1 VQETPP
7 MPNFDI
13 RLQRRQFLIRTGLFL
28 GLSAIPKGNLW
39 ARAEASGPSSLQSWD
54 DVRALFNA
62 DKELIHMAAFY
73 LASHPKPVRDAIER
87 HRQAL
92 DLNPFG
98 YLREYES
105 KNEAEVLSAAADYL
119 GASPRDIALTD
130 STTMGLG
137 LLYGGLALRQG
148 QEILT
153 TTHDH
158 YSTETS
164 LSHRASRTGAS
175 VRRIQLYQN
184 PADASISEMVDSLI
198 QAVRPQ
204 TRIVAVTWV
213 HSSTGVKL
221 PIREIAEGLS
231 KINAGRDQA
240 DRALLCVDGVHGL
253 GVENVTVGDLGCDFL
268 VAGTHKWMFGPRGTG
283 LVWGKADAWPVANPI
298 IPTFY
303 EPAYEI
309 WMKYRK
315 PEPIPFGATM
325 TPGGF
330 HSFEHRWALNEA
342 FKLHLQIG
350 KNRIADRIH
359 ALNTQLKEGLA
370 EMKHVVLHTP
380 LSPAVSAGIVCFEV
394 KGMGP
399 VPVVRKLMQKKIVAT
414 VTPYSTLYARLSPS
428 LLTSAKDVDA
438 TLKAVSELA
447 AS

>member
-1 VQETPP
+1 MQELPP
-7 MPNFDI
+7 MTDLDL
-13 RLQRRQFLIRTGLFL
+13 RLQRRQFLVRTGLFL
-28 GLSAIPKGNLW
+28 GLAALPKGKMW
-39 ARAEASGPSSLQSWD
+39 AGAKKSTPARLQSWD

-92 DLNPFG
+92 DANPFG
-98 YLREYES
+98 YIRESED
-105 KNEAEVLSAAADYL
+105 KNEAEVLAAACEYL
-119 GASPRDIALTD
+119 GASPGDIALTD
-130 STTMGLG
+130 CTTMGLG
-137 LLYGGLALRQG
+137 LLYGGLTLKPG

-158 YSTETS
+158 YATEMS
-164 LSHRASRTGAS
+164 LTHRASRAGAT
-175 VRRIQLYQN
+175 VRRIQLYTDS
-184 PADASISEMVDSLI
+184 AKASLSEMVDALI
-198 QAVRPQ
+198 QSVRPE
-204 TRIVAVTWV
+204 TRIIAVTWV

-231 KINAGRDQA
+231 KINSSRDQA

-253 GVENVTVGDLGCDFL
+253 GVEDVTVGDLGCDFL
-268 VAGTHKWMFGPRGTG
+268 VSGTHKWMFGPRGTG
-283 LVWGKADAWPVANPI
+283 LVWGKPEAWPVANPI

-350 KNRIADRIH
+350 KSRIAERIRT
-359 ALNTQLKEGLA
+359 LNSQLKEGLSK
-370 EMKHVVLHTP
+370 MKHVILHTP
-380 LSPAVSAGIVCFEV
+380 LSTAVSAGIVCFEV
-394 KGMGP
+394 KGMEP
-399 VPVVRKLMQKKIVAT
+399 IPVVQRLYAKKIVASI
-414 VTPYSTLYARLSPS
+414 TPYATLYARLSPS
-428 LLTSAKDVDA
+428 LLTSTKDVDA

>member
-1 VQETPP
+1 
-7 MPNFDI
+7 
-13 RLQRRQFLIRTGLFL
+13 
-28 GLSAIPKGNLW
+28 
-39 ARAEASGPSSLQSWD
+39 
-54 DVRALFNA
+54 
-62 DKELIHMAAFY
+62 
-73 LASHPKPVRDAIER
+73 
-87 HRQAL
+87 
-92 DLNPFG
+92 
-98 YLREYES
+98 
-105 KNEAEVLSAAADYL
+105 
-119 GASPRDIALTD
+119 
-130 STTMGLG
+130 
-137 LLYGGLALRQG
+137 LYGGLTLRPG

-164 LSHRASRTGAS
+164 LSHRASRTGAL
-175 VRRIQLYQN
+175 VRRVQLYHE
-184 PADASISEMVDSLI
+184 PAEASISQMVDTLMQS
-198 QAVRPQ
+198 VRPQ

-231 KINAGRDQA
+231 KINAGRDQV

-253 GVENVTVGDLGCDFL
+253 GVENITVGDLGCDFL

-283 LVWGKADAWPVANPI
+283 LVWGKPDAWPVANPI

-315 PEPIPFGATM
+315 PEPIPVGATM

-350 KNRIADRIH
+350 KSRIAERIH
-359 ALNTQLKEGLA
+359 TLNSQLKEGLA
-370 EMKHVVLHTP
+370 KMKHVVLHTP
-380 LSPAVSAGIVCFEV
+380 LSPDLSAGIVCFEV
-394 KGMGP
+394 RGMGP
-399 VPVVRKLMQKKIVAT
+399 IPVVQRLMQKKIVAT
-414 VTPYSTLYARLSPS
+414 VTPYATLYARLSPS
-428 LLTSAKDVDA
+428 LLTSSADVDA
-438 TLKAVSELA
+438 TLKAVAELA

>member
-1 VQETPP
+1 MQEIPS
-7 MPNFDI
+7 MPDLDL
-13 RLQRRQFLIRTGLFL
+13 RLQRRQFLVRTGLFL
-28 GLSAIPKGNLW
+28 GLAALPKGKIW
-39 ARAEASGPSSLQSWD
+39 AGAKESAPTSFQSWEE
-54 DVRALFNA
+54 VRSLFNA
-62 DKELIHMAAFY
+62 DKDLIHMAAFY
-73 LASHPKPVRDAIER
+73 LASHPKPVRDAIDR

-92 DLNPFG
+92 DANPFT
-98 YLREYES
+98 YISQNET
-105 KNEAEVLSAAADYL
+105 KNETEVLSAASEYL
-119 GASPRDIALTD
+119 GVNAGDIALTD

-137 LLYGGLALRQG
+137 LLYGGLTLQPG

-164 LSHRASRTGAS
+164 LSHRASRTGAT
-175 VRRIQLYQN
+175 VRRVQLYHN
-184 PADASISEMVDSLI
+184 PAEASISQMVDSLI
-198 QAVRPQ
+198 QAVLPQ

-221 PIREIAEGLS
+221 PIKEMAEELS

-240 DRALLCVDGVHGL
+240 DRVLLCVDGVHGL
-253 GVENVTVGDLGCDFL
+253 GVENMTVGDLGCDFL

-283 LVWGKADAWPVANPI
+283 LVWGRPDAWPVANPI

-315 PEPIPFGATM
+315 PEPIPVGAIM

-350 KNRIADRIH
+350 RSRIAERIH
-359 ALNTQLKEGLA
+359 TLNSQLKEGLA
-370 EMKHVVLHTP
+370 KMKHVVLHTP

-394 KGMGP
+394 KGMEP
-399 VPVVRKLMQKKIVAT
+399 IPVVQRLLQKKIVASI
-414 VTPYSTLYARLSPS
+414 TPYATLYARLSPS
-428 LLTSAKDVDA
+428 LLTSPKDVDL
-438 TLKAVSELA
+438 TLKAVAELA